1 MQRSGLRVLHLLS
14 WVVHD
19 LWWLDWIV
27 ASVATLDSIANI
39 DVDELSTFGDCD
51 SSWPLDGPEDVDGI
65 ANSALTL
72 VILLRVAADLGG
84 PSDLERWNWV
94 VLLDGSEPLLSLVLL
109 GHLGHV
115 LLYLSLRHSNR
126 S

>member
-19 LWWLDWIV
+19 LWWLDWVV
-27 ASVATLDSIANI
+27 ACIATLDSIANI
-39 DVDELSTFGDCD
+39 DVDELATFGDCD
-51 SSWPLDGPEDVDGI
+51 SSWPLDGPEDVDGV
-65 ANSALTL
+65 ANCALTL

-94 VLLDGSEPLLSLVLL
+94 VLLNGSEPLLGLVLL

-115 LLYLSLRHSNR
+115 LFHLSLRHSNR